1 MSAGADDSLAVS
13 RMRTGVQR
21 LAVSH
26 LDNPVGVL
34 TISARLAQ
42 LDPQARQD
50 GGRGAQ
56 RSRPSPLGNQEPG
69 P

>member
-21 LAVSH
+21 LAVPH
-26 LDNPVGVL
+26 LDNPAGVL
-34 TISARLAQ
+34 TISACRVVQ

-50 GGRGAQ
+50 GGRGAREADQ
-56 RSRPSPLGNQEPG
+56 AL
-69 P
+69 